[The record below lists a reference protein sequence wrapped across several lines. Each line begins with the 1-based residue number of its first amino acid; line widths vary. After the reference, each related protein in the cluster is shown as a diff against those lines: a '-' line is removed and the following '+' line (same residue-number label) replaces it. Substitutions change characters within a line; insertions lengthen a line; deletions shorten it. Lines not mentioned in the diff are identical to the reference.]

1 MTEDDAETDQIF
13 WYHSIGLGTETT
25 PGQKSPELLDQEW
38 NELGVPALHGKTL
51 LDIGAWDGYFSFRGE
66 REGAA
71 RVVALDHYVWCTRL
85 VEQQAYYRQTRESGE
100 AYLAPHLNPSMWD
113 PRGLPGRAGFD
124 LARSRLESQVEAAV
138 VDFANDDLSGL
149 GTFDVVIFA
158 GVLYHLEDP
167 MGAIRRLASLTNE
180 VAIIR
185 TVAVHVPRVSS
196 AMWEFYPGA
205 ELEGDSSNWWAPNRL
220 ALEGAVMAA
229 GFRSCVCRSHTPTAD
244 DGVVRY
250 ILTVQ
255 AWK

>member
-1 MTEDDAETDQIF
+1 MTQDNAETEGIF
-13 WYHSIGLGTETT
+13 WYHSIAMGDETT

-38 NELGVPALHGKTL
+38 NELGIPPLRGKTV
-51 LDIGAWDGYFSFRGE
+51 LDIGAWDGYFSFRAE

-85 VEQQAYYRQTRESGE
+85 VEQQAYYRRTRETGE
-100 AYLAPHLNPSMWD
+100 EYVAPHLNPAMWD
-113 PRGLPGRAGFD
+113 SRALPGRAGFD
-124 LARSRLESQVEAAV
+124 LARSRLGSQVEAAV

-149 GTFDVVIFA
+149 GIFDVVIFA

-167 MGAIRRLASLTNE
+167 MGAMRRLASLTNE

-205 ELEGDSSNWWAPNRL
+205 ELEGDSSNWWAPNRS
-220 ALEGAVMAA
+220 ALEGAVIAA
-229 GFRSCVCRSHTPTAD
+229 GFRDFVSHSVTPTGEDA
-244 DGVVRY
+244 VARY